1 VLARFSH
8 NPTSM
13 NVGRSPISK
22 DVVIEAAMSLID
34 RHGIRALTIRKLAA
48 EVGASPMSLYKHF
61 ASKEHLHDLMFD
73 RLVRRLFP
81 AHAGSTWQHEFE
93 AASRHARRELLAHP
107 HWIPLLT
114 RPAVPI
120 SSLGFYDHL
129 LRLMGE
135 DGFRPDA
142 AIHAFSSAMSF
153 ALGLVLTER
162 MMTPHGVVVPLQR
175 LALLKEAIPHFS
187 PGTYQH
193 IAAAKS
199 ALEGWSFDRIFDLG
213 LRSLIRGIETSFARS
228 PRKARKGQRLA

>member
-1 VLARFSH
+1 
-8 NPTSM
+8 
-13 NVGRSPISK
+13 
-22 DVVIEAAMSLID
+22 
-34 RHGIRALTIRKLAA
+34 
-48 EVGASPMSLYKHF
+48 MSLYKHF
-61 ASKEHLHDLMFD
+61 ASKQQLHDLMFD

-129 LRLMGE
+129 LRLMVE
-135 DGFRPDA
+135 DGFRRDA

-193 IAAAKS
+193 IASAKS
-199 ALEGWSFDRIFDLG
+199 ALEGWSFDRVFDLG

-228 PRKARKGQRLA
+228 LRKARKGQRLT